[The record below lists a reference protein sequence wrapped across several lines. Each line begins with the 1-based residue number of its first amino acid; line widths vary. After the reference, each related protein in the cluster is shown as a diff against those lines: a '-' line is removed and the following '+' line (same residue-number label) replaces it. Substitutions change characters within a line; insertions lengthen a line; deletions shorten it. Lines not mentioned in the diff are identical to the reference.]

1 MSPFSFPYVG
11 RKNVQDHSKTAHPGK
26 GTILCD
32 GINNLSFSLTDSGA
46 FKGTFPPAALVTTP
60 LPATVYDGFAAAGF
74 SGRSGSCANCWFR
87 LRELLERVRRFGNV
101 KGFTQ
106 RA

>member
-11 RKNVQDHSKTAHPGK
+11 RKTYKITSKTAHPGK

-46 FKGTFPPAALVTTP
+46 FKGTFPPAALVTNS
-60 LPATVYDGFAAAGF
+60 ATGDSYDGFAAAASPGV
-74 SGRSGSCANCWFR
+74 AE
-87 LRELLERVRRFGNV
+87 LR
-101 KGFTQ
+101 
-106 RA
+106 